1 MEENMVSIP
10 VSMLDKLI
18 RADERLIMTQEALRD
33 AELEAFSAKEE
44 CKRYRELYEKRLQ
57 YDADYRVEKEGT
69 E

>member
-10 VSMLDKLI
+10 VSMFEKLI
-18 RADERLIMTQEALRD
+18 RADERLIMMQEALRD

-44 CKRYRELYEKRLQ
+44 CKKYRELYEMRLQ